1 MALEK
6 VEGVSVALVDERIT
20 LLVDND
26 KPLDEAAVKAAVEP
40 LEVKLGEI
48 RKAEQLPF

>member
-1 MALEK
+1 VALEK
-6 VEGVSVALVDERIT
+6 VEGVSVALVDEGIT

-40 LEVKLGEI
+40 LKMKLGEI
-48 RKAEQLPF
+48 QKAEHLPF